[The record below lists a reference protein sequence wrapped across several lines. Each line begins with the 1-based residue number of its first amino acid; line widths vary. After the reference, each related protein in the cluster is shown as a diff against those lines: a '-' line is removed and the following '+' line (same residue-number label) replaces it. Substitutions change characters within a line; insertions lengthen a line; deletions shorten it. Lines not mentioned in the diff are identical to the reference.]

1 MSINVDYSVQLFFSA
16 PQSSTTDNV
25 VIGVYVTRSGGA
37 LSLSSRVRIELYA
50 SADQLLDAADPKLLD
65 RIFSF
70 TVANS
75 TIGLNLVTNLR
86 PTAMA
91 RGAFTVIGVA
101 DSGNVIFETNES
113 NNLRMVQGSSF
124 GSDVVLQWI
133 TACLTSVMSE
143 GQQGRGIG
151 PTAGTRTM
159 AILST
164 AIYDTVCGFNAT
176 QQPYKINADAPTG
189 ASLQAAVIGAAS
201 RVLNQLIPDQAAY
214 IDYQTQASLAKVG
227 PITDSAVSAGLL
239 FGQSIADQT
248 LLSRVGDGSE
258 NNASYVAPSTTGYVW
273 QTQKSGPT
281 QDFALGAN
289 WGSVT
294 PFAISSAN
302 AYMPQ
307 GGVGGLEAHPN
318 FNPTKYME
326 QLEEVRQY
334 GGLANTATT
343 TVLRT
348 PDQTQMALFWAYDR
362 ADTYRPYG
370 QLNQIAVDLS
380 LKTPGM
386 TIEKNAAL
394 FAALNVS
401 LADAVIVAWKAKYT
415 VLQPRPSDLIT
426 GQVVDAS
433 NTPLA
438 PVVDTQWKSLLSEIN
453 GVQSPPFPDYLSGH
467 SAMGGVFASVMSEYF
482 GDNRSFDAYSME
494 LPWVAGTQ
502 GTKRSFTGFT
512 DQNGVKRN
520 SFYQAG
526 WEDALSRVYGGVHIR
541 EACEDSFAMGLQVG
555 DFVANQF
562 FQPVV

>member
-1 MSINVDYSVQLFFSA
+1 
-16 PQSSTTDNV
+16 
-25 VIGVYVTRSGGA
+25 
-37 LSLSSRVRIELYA
+37 
-50 SADQLLDAADPKLLD
+50 
-65 RIFSF
+65 
-70 TVANS
+70 
-75 TIGLNLVTNLR
+75 
-86 PTAMA
+86 
-91 RGAFTVIGVA
+91 
-101 DSGNVIFETNES
+101 
-113 NNLRMVQGSSF
+113 
-124 GSDVVLQWI
+124 
-133 TACLTSVMSE
+133 
-143 GQQGRGIG
+143 
-151 PTAGTRTM
+151 
-159 AILST
+159 
-164 AIYDTVCGFNAT
+164 
-176 QQPYKINADAPTG
+176 
-189 ASLQAAVIGAAS
+189 
-201 RVLNQLIPDQAAY
+201 
-214 IDYQTQASLAKVG
+214 
-227 PITDSAVSAGLL
+227 
-239 FGQSIADQT
+239 
-248 LLSRVGDGSE
+248 
-258 NNASYVAPSTTGYVW
+258 
-273 QTQKSGPT
+273 
-281 QDFALGAN
+281 
-289 WGSVT
+289 
-294 PFAISSAN
+294 
-302 AYMPQ
+302 
-307 GGVGGLEAHPN
+307 
-318 FNPTKYME
+318 
-326 QLEEVRQY
+326 
-334 GGLANTATT
+334 
-343 TVLRT
+343 VLRT

-482 GDNRSFDAYSME
+482 GDNRSFDSYSME